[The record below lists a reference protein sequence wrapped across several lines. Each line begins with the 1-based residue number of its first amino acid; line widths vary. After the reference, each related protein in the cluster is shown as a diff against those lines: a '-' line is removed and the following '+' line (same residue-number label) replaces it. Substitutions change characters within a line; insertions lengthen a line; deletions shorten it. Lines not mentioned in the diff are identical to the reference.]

1 MSTSSPQSRRDARE
15 APADPPLLV
24 AFRVLAL
31 IVGVLLVLFI
41 LVAEP
46 LARAHQVIPSL
57 WPEGSAPQRFGEA
70 MIPWVAFPH
79 GWIYIA
85 YLIVAVLLS
94 RRAAWS
100 IRFTVL
106 SLLAGLIPIVTFFVE
121 RRATAYT
128 RAHMASDAYD
138 TDV

>member
-1 MSTSSPQSRRDARE
+1 MSTASPHPDQDVRDA
-15 APADPPLLV
+15 PSDPPLLI
-24 AFRVLAL
+24 AFRVLAT

-57 WPEGSAPQRFGEA
+57 WPEGSDPQRFGEA

-85 YLIVAVLLS
+85 YLIVAFVLS

-100 IRFTVL
+100 VRFTVL
-106 SLLAGLIPIVTFFVE
+106 SLLAGLIPVVTFFVE

-128 RAHMASDAYD
+128 RAHMASAAYD